1 MGPKFLFIMGIVLAH
16 GALGAVWVRSEEP
29 ALPKTLA
36 TCVNAPLPMPYF
48 QPQRELLA
56 MRVAS
61 LNHEDLAQ
69 P

>member
-1 MGPKFLFIMGIVLAH
+1 MGPKFLFVMGIVLAH
-16 GALGAVWVRSEEP
+16 GALGAVWMRSEEP
-29 ALPKTLA
+29 APRNTLA
-36 TCVNAPLPMPYF
+36 TCVNAPLPMPFF
-48 QPQRELLA
+48 QPKREMLA

>member
-1 MGPKFLFIMGIVLAH
+1 MGPKFLFVMGIVLAH
-16 GALGAVWVRSEEP
+16 GVLGAAWMRQEGRQERN
-29 ALPKTLA
+29 TLA
-36 TCVNAPLPMPYF
+36 TCVNAPLPMPNF

-61 LNHEDLAQ
+61 LNHEELAQ